1 MSQLTKKNIL
11 FSILF
16 TAILTPMIFFVMGLP
31 MILQIKGFDASL
43 IGLFQLAGL
52 PMVFK
57 FLMSPPIDKIVFEKK
72 HYKKWTFY
80 IGIAYIILL
89 LIVSFLSLEENIYY
103 IFIAILLTAF
113 ISTFMDIPLNALAIK
128 TFKKEERISAGS
140 YKISAYSMASLLGG
154 GIFLLIFNHLGWN
167 LTFILMASFI
177 IFSLFALYFIEEND
191 EIINTE
197 EISLKNI
204 ITFFK
209 QKDIGIWVFIL
220 SFYFVPISALWVFMK
235 PYLISKGIKPDDVA
249 IYVGIYG
256 SFIAILGGA
265 LSNYIGQ
272 NFSKKSLLM
281 IFMFFNIFSTSLLI
295 FIEFYNLTFYYLL
308 ICVTFVALAIA
319 LSSAIVFSIIMD
331 YSRKES
337 RAIDYSIQS
346 SIFSFTRI
354 ISAII
359 AGIIVSNFGFEKM
372 FIFELFCIISI
383 TFVIYLKYSQK
394 Y

>member
-1 MSQLTKKNIL
+1 MNQLTKKNIL

-43 IGLFQLAGL
+43 IGIFQLAGL
-52 PMVFK
+52 PMIFK

-80 IGIAYIILL
+80 IGILYILL
-89 LIVSFLSLEENIYY
+89 LTIISFLSLENSIYPV
-103 IFIAILLTAF
+103 FIAILITAF

-128 TFKKEERISAGS
+128 TFTKEQSLSAGS

-154 GIFLLIFNHLGWN
+154 GIFLLVFNHLGWN
-167 LTFILMASFI
+167 LTFILMALLVL
-177 IFSLFALYFIEEND
+177 FSLVALYFIEEND
-191 EIINTE
+191 EIIYLE
-197 EISLKNI
+197 RISSKNI

-209 QKDIGIWVFIL
+209 QKDIGIWIFIL
-220 SFYFVPISALWVFMK
+220 SFYFVSISALWVFMK
-235 PYLISKGIKPDDVA
+235 PYLIHKGVKPDDVA
-249 IYVGIYG
+249 IWVGIYG

-265 LSNYIGQ
+265 LSNYIGKK
-272 NFSKKSLLM
+272 FSKKNLLI

-295 FIEFYNLTFYYLL
+295 FIEQYNLTFYYL
-308 ICVTFVALAIA
+308 IISVTFIALAIA
-319 LSSAIVFSIIMD
+319 LSSAIIFSMIMD

-337 RAIDYSIQS
+337 RAIDYSVQS

-354 ISAII
+354 ISAVI
-359 AGIIVSNFGFEKM
+359 AGIIVSNFGFDKM
-372 FIFELFCIISI
+372 FIFELFCLVLV
-383 TFVIYLKYSQK
+383 TFVIYKKYIW
-394 Y
+394 

>member
-1 MSQLTKKNIL
+1 MNQLTKKNIL

-43 IGLFQLAGL
+43 IGIFQLAGL
-52 PMVFK
+52 PMIFK

-80 IGIAYIILL
+80 IGILYILL
-89 LIVSFLSLEENIYY
+89 LTIISFLSLENSIYPV
-103 IFIAILLTAF
+103 FIAILITAF

-128 TFKKEERISAGS
+128 TFTKEQSLSAGS

-154 GIFLLIFNHLGWN
+154 GIFLLVFNHLGWN
-167 LTFILMASFI
+167 LTFILMALLVL
-177 IFSLFALYFIEEND
+177 FSLVALYFIEEND
-191 EIINTE
+191 EIIYLE
-197 EISLKNI
+197 RISSKNI

-209 QKDIGIWVFIL
+209 QKDIGIWIFIL
-220 SFYFVPISALWVFMK
+220 SFYFVSISALWVFMK
-235 PYLISKGIKPDDVA
+235 PYLIHKGVKPDDVA
-249 IYVGIYG
+249 IWVGIYG

-265 LSNYIGQ
+265 LSNYIGKK
-272 NFSKKSLLM
+272 FSKKNLLI

-295 FIEFYNLTFYYLL
+295 FIEQYNLTFYYL
-308 ICVTFVALAIA
+308 IISVTFIALAIA
-319 LSSAIVFSIIMD
+319 LSSAIIFSMIMD

-337 RAIDYSIQS
+337 RAIDYSVQS

-354 ISAII
+354 ISAVI
-359 AGIIVSNFGFEKM
+359 AGIIVSNFGFDKM
-372 FIFELFCIISI
+372 FIFELFCLVLV
-383 TFVIYLKYSQK
+383 TFVIYKKYI
-394 Y
+394 